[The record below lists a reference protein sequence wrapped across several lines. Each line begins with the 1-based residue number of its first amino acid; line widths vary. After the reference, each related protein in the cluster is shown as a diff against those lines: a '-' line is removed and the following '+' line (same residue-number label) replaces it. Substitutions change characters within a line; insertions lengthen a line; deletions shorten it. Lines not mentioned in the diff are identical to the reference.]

1 MKKQQTI
8 RLIIMK
14 KLKKISININSIYFI
29 LLAFFLIISNSF
41 AEVQWVAKVISYS
54 SQYSDKQY
62 SANQVIGSPSV
73 KTEFGSTPTAWA
85 PLEKRS
91 INGEF
96 IHVEYSN
103 PIKLKIIYINET
115 SSPGSISKII
125 AYDERFDEHEI
136 YLNEKLNF
144 IVEESR
150 LLTIELKTKTN
161 FKVKQL
167 KIFLDTKKVPGYNQI
182 ESIGISE
189 NDEDFTIETKEAE
202 ISNFKIDKIKLNDY
216 VNSSYS
222 ELLPIISSDAKKLF
236 FTRDNHPENF
246 GIERKQDIWYS
257 NIDEYGNFGLP
268 INIGSPINN
277 DDNNFAFSVSVDG
290 NSLLLGNKY
299 NDDGTTSAGVSIST
313 YDGERWSNPKEL
325 YINNYRND
333 SKYSTFFLSNSGKVL
348 LMSLEDKLSVGGT
361 DLYVSFLNDD
371 ESWSTP
377 INLGSINTASN
388 EYSPFLGADAKTLY
402 FSSAGYPGYGKN
414 DIFYS
419 KRLDESWLKWSEP
432 LNMGEEINTVGND
445 SYYSISASGEY
456 AYLVSALNTITYE
469 DIYRINIPKELQPEQ
484 VMLVTGKVIDQKTN
498 KPMRAKIIYESLED
512 GTELGITYSNP
523 LTGEYSIT
531 LPKGVKYGVRAELEG
546 FIAVNENIDTDSLNS
561 FEKIS
566 KNINIVPLEKGQKI
580 LLNNI
585 FFNFAE
591 FSLLKNSYYELDRI
605 VNLLERNKNLNIQIN
620 GHSDNNGTK
629 ERNMM
634 FSIKRAEAV
643 KDYLL
648 SKGVSGNRIK
658 SKGYG
663 ELKPLSS
670 NNTAEGRRKNRRVEF
685 EIINN

>member
-1 MKKQQTI
+1 
-8 RLIIMK
+8 MK

-103 PIKLKIIYINET
+103 PIKLKTIYINET

-136 YLNEKLNF
+136 YLNENLNF

-388 EYSPFLGADAKTLY
+388 EYSPFLGADGKTLY

>member
-1 MKKQQTI
+1 
-8 RLIIMK
+8 MK

-103 PIKLKIIYINET
+103 PIKLKTIYINET

>member
-103 PIKLKIIYINET
+103 PIKLKTIYINET

>member
-1 MKKQQTI
+1 
-8 RLIIMK
+8 MK